1 MKIDCVH
8 FYTRNAARTRDWF
21 IHNIGFRAMGNC
33 INRHTHTEL
42 IALNSV
48 SFAISSPLNSASPV
62 AKYLASHPSGV
73 ADVAFRVKDLA
84 AIADRSR
91 DLGIELIQNIQHNQ
105 RRSPR
110 SSVKSAIIAGWG
122 SLQHTLIEESE
133 ADSDRLPSTE
143 QDGAAE
149 HSDSGISDID
159 HVVLNVAQGEL
170 DSAVKLYQSLF
181 EFKIQQSFDI
191 QTSKSGLAS
200 QALIDRQGEV
210 QFNINEPTSSDS
222 QIQEFIDL
230 NQGGGIQH
238 LALRSHNL
246 IADVAWMQQ
255 RELKFLSV
263 PQSYYRKLHSLPLS
277 VEEKQAIASQ
287 HILVDCDASITDT
300 ATHIGSPSYKVSLCL
315 RYPFGTTRRSSRTS
329 RETPKDA
336 TPRTRAT
343 ELYASAHRHSPQSLL
358 MQIFTSPIFEQP
370 TFFLEFIERRQNARG
385 FGRGNFKA
393 LFEAVER
400 EQDNRT
406 LNKPV

>member
-1 MKIDCVH
+1 MKIDRVH

-62 AKYLASHPSGV
+62 AKHLASHPSGV
-73 ADVAFRVKDLA
+73 VDVAFRVKDLA
-84 AIADRSR
+84 AIVDRSR
-91 DLGIELIQNIQHNQ
+91 DLGIELIQNIQHTQ
-105 RRSPR
+105 QRSPR

-122 SLQHTLIEESE
+122 SLQHTLIEDE
-133 ADSDRLPSTE
+133 ADSDRLLSTE

-149 HSDSGISDID
+149 HSDSGISNID

-210 QFNINEPTSSDS
+210 QFNINEPTSSNS

-238 LALRSHNL
+238 LALRSHDL

-263 PQSYYRKLHSLPLS
+263 PQSYYRKLNFLPLS
-277 VEEKQAIASQ
+277 VEEKQQITSQ
-287 HILVDCDASITDT
+287 HILVDCD
-300 ATHIGSPSYKVSLCL
+300 
-315 RYPFGTTRRSSRTS
+315 RY
-329 RETPKDA
+329 
-336 TPRTRAT
+336 
-343 ELYASAHRHSPQSLL
+343 SPQALL

-406 LNKPV
+406 LNKPVI

>member
-1 MKIDCVH
+1 MKIDRVH
-8 FYTRNAARTRDWF
+8 FYTRNAARTRNWF

-84 AIADRSR
+84 AIVDRSR
-91 DLGIELIQNIQHNQ
+91 DLGIELIQNIQYNQHNQ
-105 RRSPR
+105 QRSPGR
-110 SSVKSAIIAGWG
+110 SFKSAIIAGWG
-122 SLQHTLIEESE
+122 SLQHTLIEQSE
-133 ADSDRLPSTE
+133 ADSDRLSSTDRDE
-143 QDGAAE
+143 AAD

-210 QFNINEPTSSDS
+210 QFNINEPTSSNS

-246 IADVAWMQQ
+246 ITDVARMQQ

-263 PQSYYRKLHSLPLS
+263 PQSYYRKLNFLPLS

-287 HILVDCDASITDT
+287 HILVDGD
-300 ATHIGSPSYKVSLCL
+300 
-315 RYPFGTTRRSSRTS
+315 RYN
-329 RETPKDA
+329 PK
-336 TPRTRAT
+336 
-343 ELYASAHRHSPQSLL
+343 SLL

-400 EQDNRT
+400 EQENRT
-406 LNKPV
+406 LIDTH